1 MTALRAGQFVRV
13 TAVCAAALM
22 AVVLISPGVGLR
34 PPGILEAWRTLGR
47 PDDPAHAIA
56 FGLRLP
62 RAIKAALAGVT
73 LSLCGAVFQAV
84 FRNPLATPYTLGIAS
99 GGSLGAL
106 IAIQI
111 GTGWALAWPSPVT
124 LGAFLGAGGVVLAV
138 ALLARATRGMSSNNL
153 LLGGVAIGLFCSAM
167 MLFVQYLAREHE
179 AFAILR
185 WMMGSVSTVGYREV
199 LSVLPFAA
207 VSWIVLA
214 AQGRALNQYAL
225 GEEVA
230 ATRGVNPARLEGVC
244 LGFGSLGAAAVVSIC
259 GPIGFVGL
267 IVPHAARVSLR
278 TFREDQ
284 RLLIPVA
291 ALLGGAFLVVC
302 DWLTLVIGP
311 LYGDLAG
318 REVGAA
324 RLPIGVVTAL
334 VGAPI
339 FLVIL
344 RRSLK

>member
-1 MTALRAGQFVRV
+1 MTALRPRRYVLV
-13 TAVCAAALM
+13 TAACAAVLI
-22 AVVLISPGVGLR
+22 AVVLVSPGIGMR
-34 PPGILEAWRTLGR
+34 PPGILEAWKALGR
-47 PDDPAHAIA
+47 ADEPVHAIA

-73 LSLCGAVFQAV
+73 LALCGAVFQAV

-106 IAIQI
+106 IAIQL
-111 GTGWALAWPSPVT
+111 GASWAWAWPSPVT

-167 MLFVQYLAREHE
+167 MLFVQYLAREYE
-179 AFAILR
+179 AVAILR
-185 WMMGSVSTVGYREV
+185 WMMGSVSTVGYGEV
-199 LSVLPFAA
+199 LGVLPFTA
-207 VSWIVLA
+207 VCWIVLA
-214 AQGRALNQYAL
+214 AQSRALNQYAL

-230 ATRGVNPARLEGVC
+230 ATRGVNPARLHGVC
-244 LGFGSLGAAAVVSIC
+244 LGFGSLGAAAIVSIC

-267 IVPHAARVSLR
+267 IVPHAARAALR
-278 TFREDQ
+278 TFGEDQ

-339 FLVIL
+339 FLAIL
-344 RRSLK
+344 RRNLR